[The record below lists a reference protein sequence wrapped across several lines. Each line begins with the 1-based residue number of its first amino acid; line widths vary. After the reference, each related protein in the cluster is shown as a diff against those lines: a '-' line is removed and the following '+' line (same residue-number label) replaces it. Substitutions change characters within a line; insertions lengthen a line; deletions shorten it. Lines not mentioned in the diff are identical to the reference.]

1 MAVENYDFGG
11 WVTRNDIKCSDGR
24 TIRHNAFAD
33 NDGTIVP
40 LVWNH
45 VHDSADNVLG
55 QVYLENRDSG
65 VYGYG
70 KLNNTHA
77 GETAKELIKHGDI
90 TALSIH
96 ANNLKQNKGD
106 VLHGKIRE
114 VSLVLAGAN
123 PGAYIDSVLL
133 HGELSDE
140 EAIIYSGEDID
151 KPNGCTLMHSDTP
164 DYKKDD
170 EDDAKKKE
178 KEQPMS
184 NEPTNEQ
191 TNETNK
197 NGGPTIKDVFETLNE
212 DQKKAVYVIIGTA
225 LEDQKKELA
234 GNADKQSGEEDNE
247 DMKHNVFEGTSNQV
261 DVLTHSDQADI
272 LDMARSRSIGSFK
285 EALKTFQEENNVELM
300 HGDTADTVGGFYE
313 TGTGNVTELFPEYK
327 DVRPGAPEVIDYN
340 QDWVKMVLSK
350 AHKSPLSRV
359 RTRQVD
365 IRGIQDLKGKG
376 YKKGA
381 KKKLSGNFKLVSRTT
396 DPQTVY
402 TRNSLNRDDII
413 DITDFDYV
421 DYLYQIDKSQLD
433 ETLATAIMIGD
444 GRDDGD
450 ADKIFPEH
458 IRPIWTDDDLYTI
471 HADLDF
477 DATKSELQGTDTKAN
492 FGENFIKAETM
503 VNTILY
509 ARENYRGSGTP
520 DLFVTPHML
529 NVMLL
534 ARDMNGRRIY
544 SSKAE
549 LASSLNVGN
558 IVTAEQFE
566 GKTRTTED
574 GATKE
579 LVGLVVNLADYTVGS
594 TKGGEV
600 THFTQFDIDFNQQ
613 KSLLETRCS
622 GALTRVYSAIALEI
636 PQASKT
642 ASGSSSST
650 GTGAQG

>member
-1 MAVENYDFGG
+1 MGTTTYDFGG

-24 TIRHNAFAD
+24 TIRHGAFAD
-33 NDGTIVP
+33 NDGTVVP

-45 VHDSADNVLG
+45 CHDSADNVLG

-70 KLNNTHA
+70 KLNNTEA
-77 GETAKELIKHGDI
+77 GKTAKELIKHGDI

-96 ANNLKQNKGD
+96 ANNLKQNRGD

-123 PGAYIDSVLL
+123 PGAYIDSVLI
-133 HGELSDE
+133 HGENTDE
-140 EAIIYSGEDID
+140 EAIIYSGETID
-151 KPNGCTLMHSDTP
+151 EPDGCNLYHADSPEEDKKEKEKTTPMPQAENKKENSEKTVKDVFDTLNEEQKTVV
-164 DYKKDD
+164 YALIGQAL
-170 EDDAKKKE
+170 DDAKK
-178 KEQPMS
+178 
-184 NEPTNEQ
+184 
-191 TNETNK
+191 
-197 NGGPTIKDVFETLNE
+197 
-212 DQKKAVYVIIGTA
+212 
-225 LEDQKKELA
+225 
-234 GNADKQSGEEDNE
+234 GNYSDEEEEEDE
-247 DMKHNVFEGTSNQV
+247 EEMKHNVFESPGPQA
-261 DVLTHSDQADI
+261 DVLTHADQSEI
-272 LDMARSRSIGSFK
+272 LELARTRSVGSFK
-285 EALKTFQEENNVELM
+285 EALKMYEEDNNVELM
-300 HGDTADTVGGFYE
+300 HSDSADSVGGFYE

-327 DVRPGAPEVIDYN
+327 DVRPGAPEIINYDQN
-340 QDWVKMVLSK
+340 WVQMVLSK

-365 IRGIQDLKGKG
+365 VRGIQELKGKG
-376 YKKGA
+376 YKKGN
-381 KKKLSGNFKLVSRTT
+381 KKALSGNFKLVSRTT

-402 TRNSLNRDDII
+402 VRNSLNRDDII

-421 DYLYQIDKSQLD
+421 QYLYNIDKSQLD
-433 ETLATAIMIGD
+433 ETLAMAIMLGD

-458 IRPIWTDDDLYTI
+458 IRPIWTDDELYTI
-471 HADLDF
+471 HTDLDF
-477 DATKSELQGTDTKAN
+477 DATKTELQGTNTGAS

-566 GKTRTTED
+566 GKTRKTDD
-574 GATKE
+574 GTTKE
-579 LVGLVVNLADYTVGS
+579 LVGLVVNLADYTIGT

-600 THFTQFDIDFNQQ
+600 THFNQFDIDFNQQ

-636 PQASKT
+636 PQTATSSKSS
-642 ASGSSSST
+642 SGSSSIT
-650 GTGAQG
+650 A

>member
-1 MAVENYDFGG
+1 MDNEAFDFSG
-11 WVTRNDIKCSDGR
+11 WATKNDIQCSDGR
-24 TIRHNAFAD
+24 TIRHNAFLH
-33 NDGTIVP
+33 NDGKVVP

-45 VHDSADNVLG
+45 LSNEPGNVLG
-55 QVYLENRDSG
+55 KVLLENRDSG
-65 VYGYG
+65 VYCYGY
-70 KLNNTHA
+70 LND
-77 GETAKELIKHGDI
+77 TANADVASELIKHGDI
-90 TALSIH
+90 KALSIY
-96 ANNLKQNKGD
+96 ANHLKQNRGD
-106 VLHGKIRE
+106 VLYGDIKE
-114 VSLVLAGAN
+114 VSLVEAGAN
-123 PGAYIDSVLL
+123 PGAYIDSVMI
-133 HGELSDE
+133 HGEDTDD
-140 EAIIYSGEDID
+140 EAIIYSGDFIEL
-151 KPNGCTLMHSDTP
+151 KHSDNSE
-164 DYKKDD
+164 D
-170 EDDAKKKE
+170 EKE
-178 KEQPMS
+178 KEKNMATEENRP
-184 NEPTNEQ
+184 E
-191 TNETNK
+191 NK
-197 NGGPTIKDVFETLNE
+197 TEDKTVGEVLETLNDE
-212 DQKKAVYVIIGTA
+212 QMKAVQYLVGLAVEKATEENSD
-225 LEDQKKELA
+225 EDE
-234 GNADKQSGEEDNE
+234 DEEDDE
-247 DMKHNVFEGTSNQV
+247 EMKHNVFDNSTNRP
-261 DVLTHSDQADI
+261 DVLTHSDQASI
-272 LDMARSRSIGSFK
+272 LELAQNRSVGSFK
-285 EALKTFQEENNVELM
+285 EALKIYGEENQCDVLM
-300 HGDTADTVGGFYE
+300 HADTADTVGGFYE

-327 DVRPGAPEVIDYN
+327 DIRPGAPEIIDYN
-340 QDWVKMVLSK
+340 QDWVKAVLSK

-376 YKKGA
+376 YVKGS

-421 DYLYQIDKSQLD
+421 DYLYQIDKQQLD
-433 ETLATAIMIGD
+433 ETLATAIMLGD

-458 IRPIWTDDDLYTI
+458 IRPIWTDDELYTI

-477 DATKSELQGTDTKAN
+477 DATKSELQGTNTGAS

-520 DLFVTPHML
+520 DLYVTPHML

-558 IVTAEQFE
+558 IITAEQFE
-566 GKTRTTED
+566 GKTRKTDD
-574 GATKE
+574 GQTKE
-579 LVGLVVNLADYTVGS
+579 LVGLVVNLADYTIGS

-636 PQASKT
+636 PQTTTKA
-642 ASGSSSST
+642 SSSSSASSQT
-650 GTGAQG
+650 A

>member
-1 MAVENYDFGG
+1 MGITNYDFGG

-33 NDGTIVP
+33 DDGTTVP

-45 VHDSADNVLG
+45 CHDSADNVLG
-55 QVYLENRDSG
+55 QIYLENRDSG

-70 KLNNTHA
+70 TLNHTEA
-77 GETAKELIKHGDI
+77 GETAKELIKHGDV

-96 ANNLKQNKGD
+96 ANQLKQSKGD

-123 PGAYIDSVLL
+123 PGAYIDSVLI
-133 HGELSDE
+133 HGENSNE

-151 KPNGCTLMHSDTP
+151 KPDGCAIYHSDNLEKNKEETNNMP
-164 DYKKDD
+164 QEDINNQEPQKKNSEKTVKDVFD
-170 EDDAKKKE
+170 TLNEEQKTVVYALIGKALEDAKKGKTSDNDDE
-178 KEQPMS
+178 ENM
-184 NEPTNEQ
+184 
-191 TNETNK
+191 
-197 NGGPTIKDVFETLNE
+197 
-212 DQKKAVYVIIGTA
+212 
-225 LEDQKKELA
+225 
-234 GNADKQSGEEDNE
+234 EEDE
-247 DMKHNVFEGTSNQV
+247 EMKHNVFEGNVAPQA
-261 DVLTHSDQADI
+261 DVLTHSDQSEI
-272 LDMARSRSIGSFK
+272 LDLARNRSVGSFQ
-285 EALKTFQEENNVELM
+285 EALRVYQEENNVELM
-300 HGDTADTVGGFYE
+300 HADTADTVGGFYE

-327 DVRPGAPEVIDYN
+327 DVRPGAPEIIDYN
-340 QDWVKMVLSK
+340 QDWVKAVLSK

-376 YKKGA
+376 YVKGS

-421 DYLYQIDKSQLD
+421 DYLYQIDKQQLD
-433 ETLATAIMIGD
+433 ETLATAIMLGD

-458 IRPIWTDDDLYTI
+458 IRPIWTDDELYTI

-477 DATKSELQGTDTKAN
+477 DATKSELQGTNTGAS

-520 DLFVTPHML
+520 DLYVTPHML

-558 IVTAEQFE
+558 IITAEQFE
-566 GKTRTTED
+566 GKTRKTDD
-574 GATKE
+574 GQTKE
-579 LVGLVVNLADYTVGS
+579 LVGLVVNLADYTIGS

-636 PQASKT
+636 PQTTTKA
-642 ASGSSSST
+642 SSSSSSSSQT
-650 GTGAQG
+650 A